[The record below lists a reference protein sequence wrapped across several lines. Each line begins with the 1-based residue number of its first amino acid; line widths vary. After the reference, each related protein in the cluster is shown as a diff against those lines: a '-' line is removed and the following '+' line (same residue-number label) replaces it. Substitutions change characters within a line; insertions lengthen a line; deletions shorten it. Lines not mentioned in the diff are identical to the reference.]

1 MDDDIFE
8 LDEHF
13 FVKLTGIRVVD
24 EDGVEKESPEVT
36 IGDPDT
42 AVITIL
48 DDDYPG
54 VFTFEQE
61 SYEVMETIGTVSIK
75 VIRLLGARSV
85 VRIPYH
91 TVEGTAKGGGED
103 YEDVTGEI
111 EFRDEETRLVEALV
125 SLCSYNYIQHSH
137 CLFT

>member
-1 MDDDIFE
+1 ME
-8 LDEHF
+8 Q
-13 FVKLTGIRVVD
+13 
-24 EDGVEKESPEVT
+24 ESTEAT

-61 SYEVMETIGTVSIK
+61 NTEVMETIGTVSIK

-91 TVEGTAKGGGED
+91 TVECSAKGGGED
-103 YEDVTGEI
+103 YEDVVGEI
-111 EFRDEETRLVEALV
+111 EFRDEETRYANFSSML
-125 SLCSYNYIQHSH
+125 SLNKCSFR
-137 CLFT
+137 CLYPFQVK

>member
-1 MDDDIFE
+1 M
-8 LDEHF
+8 
-13 FVKLTGIRVVD
+13 KLTGIRIVD
-24 EDGVEKESPEVT
+24 DDGVEKESPEAS

-61 SYEVMETIGTVSIK
+61 DYEVMETVGNVSIK

-85 VRIPYH
+85 VRVPYH
-91 TVEGTAKGGGED
+91 TVEGSAKGGGED
-103 YEDVTGEI
+103 YEDIAGEI
-111 EFRDEETRLVEALV
+111 EFRDEETK
-125 SLCSYNYIQHSH
+125 
-137 CLFT
+137 

>member
-1 MDDDIFE
+1 M
-8 LDEHF
+8 
-13 FVKLTGIRVVD
+13 
-24 EDGVEKESPEVT
+24 EKESQEAT

-61 SYEVMETIGTVSIK
+61 NTEVMETCGTVSIK

-103 YEDVTGEI
+103 YEDVVGEI
-111 EFRDEETRLVEALV
+111 EFRDEETRSENKIFSTSLPCALWTGT
-125 SLCSYNYIQHSH
+125 SL
-137 CLFT
+137 

>member
-1 MDDDIFE
+1 ME
-8 LDEHF
+8 Q
-13 FVKLTGIRVVD
+13 
-24 EDGVEKESPEVT
+24 ESTEAT

-61 SYEVMETIGTVSIK
+61 NTEVMETIGTVSIK

-91 TVEGTAKGGGED
+91 TVECSAKGGGED
-103 YEDVTGEI
+103 YEDVVGEI
-111 EFRDEETRLVEALV
+111 EFRDEETRYANFSNTL
-125 SLCSYNYIQHSH
+125 SLNKCSYR
-137 CLFT
+137 CLYPLQVK